1 MRVVADL
8 DLSLLEIV
16 LQRFDASFVTV
27 CVCVCLSVHVKREF
41 SLDSVQSCKKHLYCI
56 YKLSRGKSEKV

>member
-16 LQRFDASFVTV
+16 LQRFDASFVT
-27 CVCVCLSVHVKREF
+27 VCVCLSVHVKREF

-56 YKLSRGKSEKV
+56 YKLSRGKSQKV